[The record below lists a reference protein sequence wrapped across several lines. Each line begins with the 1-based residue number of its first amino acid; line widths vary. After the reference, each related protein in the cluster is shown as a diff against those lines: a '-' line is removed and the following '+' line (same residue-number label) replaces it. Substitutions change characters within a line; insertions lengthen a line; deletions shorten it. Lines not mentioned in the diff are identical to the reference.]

1 MSLSD
6 ATLVMREAILDVART
21 GRSPYSAGICL
32 HRLGRAD
39 SLVVAADTVCQTLD
53 NGKALALFQ
62 A

>member
-39 SLVVAADTVCQTLD
+39 SLVAADTVCQTLD